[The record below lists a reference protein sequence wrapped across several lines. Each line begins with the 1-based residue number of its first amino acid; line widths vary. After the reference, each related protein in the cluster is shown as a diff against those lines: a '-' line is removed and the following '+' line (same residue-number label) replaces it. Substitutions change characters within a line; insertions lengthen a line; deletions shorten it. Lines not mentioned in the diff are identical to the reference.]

1 MKKFLVYII
10 ALTLF
15 AVVLP
20 EQPAYAE
27 AMPLSSDSFVSA
39 SVSVSTSGTANFSAT
54 VRHSCTISV
63 SSCTLQ
69 KMEDG
74 KWVYAATLAT
84 PPIKERAM
92 RYSAKK
98 DYSASMTKG
107 VTYRIIA
114 TFKADGDSV
123 TKTSN
128 SFTY

>member
-39 SVSVSTSGTANFSAT
+39 SVSVSTSGTASFSAT
-54 VRHSCTISV
+54 VRRPCTISV
-63 SSCTLQ
+63 SSCTLH
-69 KMEDG
+69 KMQG
-74 KWVYAATLAT
+74 GRWVYAAPLAV
-84 PPIKERAM
+84 PPSKEGAM
-92 RYSAKK
+92 TYSAQK
-98 DYSASMTKG
+98 DYSASMVKG
-107 VTYRIIA
+107 VTYRIVA
-114 TFKADGDSV
+114 TFKADEDSV